1 MIGKLIVNADK
12 SVTIETENEIIKYQ
26 LASFGARLGAR
37 LIDTIIIIIPNSI
50 IPIIPA
56 WLYWSL
62 QQSGKRQ
69 STIGQNALG
78 IKTLSLD
85 GSKISFGQATGRYFG
100 NWLNFF
106 SFFIGFIMFF
116 FNNKNQCLHDYLSG
130 CIVVKKIERKPKF
143 GLSE

>member
-37 LIDTIIIIIPNSI
+37 LIDIIIIIIPNSI

-85 GSKISFGQATGRYFG
+85 GSKISFG
-100 NWLNFF
+100 
-106 SFFIGFIMFF
+106 
-116 FNNKNQCLHDYLSG
+116 
-130 CIVVKKIERKPKF
+130 
-143 GLSE
+143 